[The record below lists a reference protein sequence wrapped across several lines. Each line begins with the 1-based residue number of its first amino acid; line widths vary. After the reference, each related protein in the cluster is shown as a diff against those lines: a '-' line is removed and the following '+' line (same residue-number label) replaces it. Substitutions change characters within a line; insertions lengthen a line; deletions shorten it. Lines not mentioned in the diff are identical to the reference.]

1 MIVPVIVKKG
11 LCEGCGELCN
21 IQGDSGRKV
30 NIFGGDVSGH
40 CVEKAYAKGAGIMPY
55 TG

>member
-1 MIVPVIVKKG
+1 MVRA
-11 LCEGCGELCN
+11 LCN

-30 NIFGGDVSGH
+30 NIFVGDIIGH
-40 CVEKAYAKGAGIMPY
+40 CDKKAYAKGVDIVQY